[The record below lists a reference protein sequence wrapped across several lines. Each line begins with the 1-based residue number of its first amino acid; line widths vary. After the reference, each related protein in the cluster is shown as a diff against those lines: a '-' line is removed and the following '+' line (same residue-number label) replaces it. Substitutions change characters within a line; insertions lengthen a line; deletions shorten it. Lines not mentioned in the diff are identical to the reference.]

1 MTTEETIDQIAAE
14 LAQFDDWEDRY
25 AHIIAMSKTLNPM
38 PPDHQTETF
47 LVQGCQSKVW
57 LYPSFD
63 GEKVHFEA
71 DSDAVIVKG
80 LVAMLMRIYN
90 HRTPKEILSVSG
102 NFVERL
108 GLTTHLSQN
117 RANGL
122 ASMVKQISMYALALS
137 VAHGK

>member
-1 MTTEETIDQIAAE
+1 MTIEETITQIADE
-14 LAQFDDWEDRY
+14 LAMFDDWEDRY
-25 AHIIAMSKTLNPM
+25 AHIIAMGKKLDPM
-38 PPDHQTETF
+38 PPDHQTETYE
-47 LVQGCQSKVW
+47 VKGCQSKVW

-71 DSDAVIVKG
+71 ESDALIVRG

-122 ASMVKQISMYALALS
+122 AAMMKQISMYALALS